1 MNLTGGFGMDAGIE
15 KAACEQATLAGRARP
30 HNPNLTERLEMQ
42 IAELEEQLAKRKE
55 ALAELKKYPDMEK
68 LFNVL
73 QRL

>member
-1 MNLTGGFGMDAGIE
+1 MNIPGFDSGLRVE
-15 KAACEQATLAGRARP
+15 KATSEARTMAGQAHL

-42 IAELEEQLAKRKE
+42 IAELEEQLTKRKE
-55 ALAELKKYPDMEK
+55 ALAELKKYPDMEN